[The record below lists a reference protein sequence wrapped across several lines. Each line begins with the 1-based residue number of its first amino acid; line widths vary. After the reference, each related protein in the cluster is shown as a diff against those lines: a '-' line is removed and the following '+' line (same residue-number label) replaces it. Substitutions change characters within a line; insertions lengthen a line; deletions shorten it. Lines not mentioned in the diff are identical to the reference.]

1 MKPSLSLIKWPT
13 PLSALSN
20 PSLLHIEENQI
31 YKGVERHVVEELDEE
46 KDDMNKDP
54 KAEKPIDKYV
64 DLNIY
69 ENEFI

>member
-1 MKPSLSLIKWPT
+1 MNFQTMQHQKLNYRIPY
-13 PLSALSN
+13 

-31 YKGVERHVVEELDEE
+31 YKGVERPAVELDEE
-46 KDDMNKDP
+46 KGDINKDP

-69 ENEFI
+69 ENEYI